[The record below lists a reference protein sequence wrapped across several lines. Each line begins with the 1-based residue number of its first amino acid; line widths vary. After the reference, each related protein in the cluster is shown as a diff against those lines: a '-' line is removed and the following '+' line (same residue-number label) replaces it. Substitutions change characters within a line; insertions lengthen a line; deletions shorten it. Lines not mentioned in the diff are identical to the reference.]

1 MVGQVPTVVRFVLV
15 GMVNTLVGLALIYA
29 AKWFMGAGD
38 VTANAFGYGTG
49 LLVSFTLN
57 RTWTFAHSGPAGR
70 AFVKFLAVQGVAYG
84 MNLVCV
90 MSLIAYGVD
99 SYVAQAFGVPPYTIV
114 SYFGSRYLAFASDTK
129 MAAESPRQ

>member
-1 MVGQVPTVVRFVLV
+1 MGQVPTVVRFVLV

-38 VTANAFGYGTG
+38 VAANAFGYSVGM
-49 LLVSFTLN
+49 LVSFTLN
-57 RTWTFAHSGPAGR
+57 RTWTFAHRGPAGR
-70 AFVKFLAVQGVAYG
+70 AFLTFLAVQGVAYG

-90 MSLIAYGVD
+90 MGLIAYGID

-114 SYFGSRYLAFASDTK
+114 SYLGSRYLAFASGTRI
-129 MAAESPRQ
+129 AADSHRP